1 MREAGDVDELIRVVR
16 GKLGGVETR
25 VAATEAL
32 GELGDSRAVTP
43 LIEQLQP
50 NVKGIGTVLAQA
62 RQDPPPRDLD
72 RALAA
77 ATVGAGLALKTVEAL
92 RRVGGPEAEWAM
104 AAIARDEALQGGVAS
119 TELIEP
125 TTLEEVRLLALIESV
140 RALLAAAGASPA
152 SMAQAQSEPAPPPRP
167 APPPVPE
174 SSRIPE
180 WPSAPQSSPIP
191 EPAEPP
197 PPPPQ
202 PEPPQPE
209 PPPPPPQPEPPPPPP
224 HPEPG
229 PPPEPEA
236 APPPQPEAAPEPPPA
251 PEPVP
256 PAEVSPGV
264 AALLRITE
272 GLRNREAPCRRCG
285 TVIHYE
291 EGYRLA
297 RERGI
302 REHVVMCSS
311 CNAVF
316 SARLGADGL
325 ELLDDCTSLFDS

>member
-1 MREAGDVDELIRVVR
+1 MGWFRKRNAPAEAAAPPAPPPPGGASSVIESMRQAGDVDELIRVVR
-16 GKLGGVETR
+16 EKLGGVEAR

-62 RQDPPPRDLD
+62 RQEPPPRDLD

-77 ATVGAGLALKTVEAL
+77 ATAGAGLAMKTVEAL
-92 RRVGGPEAEWAM
+92 RRLGGPEAEWAM
-104 AAIARDEALQGGVAS
+104 AAIARDEALLRGVAS
-119 TELIEP
+119 TGFIEP
-125 TTLEEVRLLALIESV
+125 TTLVEARLLALIESV
-140 RALLAAAGASPA
+140 RALLAAAGASTA
-152 SMAQAQSEPAPPPRP
+152 SLAEAQSEPAPAPSPP
-167 APPPVPE
+167 
-174 SSRIPE
+174 
-180 WPSAPQSSPIP
+180 QP
-191 EPAEPP
+191 EPV

-202 PEPPQPE
+202 PEPV
-209 PPPPPPQPEPPPPPP
+209 PPPPRPETTPPPQPEPV
-224 HPEPG
+224 
-229 PPPEPEA
+229 PPPEPEP
-236 APPPQPEAAPEPPPA
+236 APPPPPA
-251 PEPVP
+251 PEPAP
-256 PAEVSPGV
+256 PGGISPGA

-297 RERGI
+297 HDRGI
-302 REHVVMCSS
+302 REHVVMCSR

-316 SARLGADGL
+316 SARLGGDGL
-325 ELLDDCTSLFDS
+325 ELLDDCTSLFEL